1 MRANGSVRG
10 DRHPHRSHHRLRLE
24 HHLPVVEADHEVP
37 ECYEFQISV
46 VIPRSGRFPM
56 KGRTVGLHDHAT
68 GNHEIDAPDSS
79 ELDLERV
86 GETEPS
92 QLEAEQRLENRFAS

>member
-1 MRANGSVRG
+1 MRG

-24 HHLPVVEADHEVP
+24 HHLPIVEADHEVP
-37 ECYEFQISV
+37 ECHEFQISV
-46 VIPRSGRFPM
+46 VVPLSGRLPM
-56 KGRTVGLHDHAT
+56 ESRTVGLDDHAA
-68 GNHEIDAPDSS
+68 GNQEIDAPDSC

-92 QLEAEQRLENRFAS
+92 QLKAE